1 MIYSGEMVWFIG
13 AVEDRND
20 PLEIGRVRVRCFGI
34 HNEDK
39 TILKTEDLPWATMML
54 PPNSAGT
61 GSIGQSATGIVQG
74 AWVVGFFTDGKNM
87 QQPLIMGVL
96 PSTPYDPQNRNSNT
110 GFVDPD
116 KINPVDAISDND
128 QPLSATANYEF
139 HPSYFVREDIRQL
152 DIETAVPARVTTVAE
167 DQTDTYYDRPTWST
181 PETHLGT
188 SPNYPYNKVLASESG
203 HTFEVDDTPD
213 NPRIA
218 QFHRSGTNYEMH
230 NDGSKVET
238 IVGDNYT
245 IVLSGNNIYVKGNM
259 NITVDQDLR
268 MLVKG
273 NYHLEVEGEV
283 TENFKSSRQTKIK
296 NSEFKETGNDF
307 VSNVT
312 DDYTQRIGGMENRI
326 VDSDIRTTIGGR
338 EERLVTDDFDTVV
351 LGNKTT
357 TVKKDENHAVV
368 GTLDIKSKGDF
379 TMETESNMVTD
390 VDLNKTVNVNEG
402 NVNIDVKKGTKTEH
416 VKGNVSESFE
426 SNQTTAIT
434 GNLDVDAA
442 RIDLN

>member
-1 MIYSGEMVWFIG
+1 MSSIYSGEMVWFIG
-13 AVEDRND
+13 AVEDRDD
-20 PLEIGRVRVRCFGI
+20 PKELGRVKVRCFGI

-39 TILKTEDLPWATMML
+39 SVLRTEDLPWATIMV
-54 PPNSAGT
+54 PANSAGT
-61 GSIGQSATGIVQG
+61 GSVGQSATGIVQG
-74 AWVVGFFTDGKNM
+74 AWVVGFFTDGQSM
-87 QQPLIMGVL
+87 QQPLIMGTL
-96 PSTPYDPQNRNSNT
+96 PSTPYEPKSGIKENT
-110 GFVDPD
+110 GFVDPEAV
-116 KINPVDAISDND
+116 NPISGEFDND
-128 QPLSATANYEF
+128 QPISATSNF
-139 HPSYFVREDIRQL
+139 DTHPSHWLRNDVRQL
-152 DIETAVPARVTTVAE
+152 DVETAIPSKISTVAA
-167 DQTDTYYDRPTWST
+167 DAQDSYYERPTWST
-181 PETHLGT
+181 PETHNGYV
-188 SPNYPYNKVLASESG
+188 PKYPYNKVLASESG
-203 HTFEVDDTPD
+203 HTIEVDDTPD
-213 NPRIA
+213 NPRLA
-218 QFHRSGTNYEMH
+218 QFHRSGTNYEIH

-245 IVLSGNNIYVKGNM
+245 IVLSGNNMYVKGNM

-326 VDSDIRTTIGGR
+326 VDSDIRTTIGGK
-338 EERLVTDDFDTVV
+338 EERLVTDDFDTIV

-368 GTLDIKSKGDF
+368 GTLDIKSKGDL

-390 VDLNKTVNVNEG
+390 VDLNKTVSVGTSGSG
-402 NVNIDVKKGTKTEH
+402 NLTET
-416 VKGNVSESFE
+416 VKGNVSETYTG
-426 SNQTTAIT
+426 NQTTAVT
-434 GNLDVDAA
+434 GNIDIDGA